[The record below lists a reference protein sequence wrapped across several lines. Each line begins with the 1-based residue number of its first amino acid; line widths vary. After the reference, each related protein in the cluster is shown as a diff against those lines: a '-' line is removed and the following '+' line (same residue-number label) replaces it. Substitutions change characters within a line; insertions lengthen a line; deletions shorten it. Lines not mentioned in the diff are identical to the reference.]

1 MSGADRPLIV
11 RLRHWVGD
19 VVLGVPALRLLQLHG
34 YRLQLLGKPWAGAL
48 LAGEGWE
55 VMPMPAQR
63 RDRIALLRRL
73 KQEAQAADPSFGR
86 RVNSLLLPFSFSSA
100 LESRLV
106 GLRSLGYAYEGRR
119 LLLHRC
125 LPRPRGVHELQAY
138 WQLACE
144 LTGAHGQP
152 PPRSIDLRVEPAAI
166 EAAQRRLAAARMAP
180 GFVLLCP
187 FAGGTY
193 DGRDKRWPLFAA
205 FAVAAAR
212 AWQRPLVL
220 CPGPNE
226 VDEARQHFP
235 DTVILE
241 RVNLGEYAALLKSCA
256 LMVSN
261 DTGPGHLAAAVNAP
275 LLSVLG
281 PTDVAQWGP
290 WGPDVHVCPQSEP
303 GQWPSVDDVIDLGRR
318 LLQRPH

>member
-1 MSGADRPLIV
+1 MTDRPLIV

-19 VVLGVPALRLLQLHG
+19 AVLGVPALRLLQTQG

-55 VMPMPAQR
+55 VMPLPAQR

-73 KQEAQAADPSFGR
+73 KQEAQAADASFAHR
-86 RVNSLLLPFSFSSA
+86 INSLLLPFSFSSA
-100 LESRLV
+100 LESRLA

-125 LPRPRGVHELQAY
+125 LQRPRGVHELQSY
-138 WQLACE
+138 WRLACE
-144 LTGAHGQP
+144 LTGTPGQP
-152 PPRSIDLRVEPAAI
+152 PPHSIDLRVAPAAM
-166 EAAQRRLAAARMAP
+166 EAAQRRLAAARIAP

-193 DGRDKRWPLFAA
+193 DGRDKRWPLFAE
-205 FAVAAAR
+205 FVAAAAR
-212 AWQRPLVL
+212 SWQRPLVL

-226 VDEARQHFP
+226 IDDARQDYP
-235 DTVILE
+235 GTVILE
-241 RVNLGEYAALLKSCA
+241 RVDLGEYAALLKRTA

-281 PTDVAQWGP
+281 PTNVAQWGP
-290 WGPDVHVCPQSEP
+290 WGSDVHVCRSDVA
-303 GQWPSVDDVIDLGRR
+303 GQWPPVDEVIDAGRR
-318 LLQRPH
+318 LLNRAR

>member
-1 MSGADRPLIV
+1 MTDRRLIV

-19 VVLGVPALRLLQLHG
+19 VVLGVPALRLLQAHG

-48 LAGEGWE
+48 LGGEGWE
-55 VMPMPAQR
+55 VMPLPTLR

-73 KQEAQAADPSFGR
+73 KLEARAADAGFAQR
-86 RVNSLLLPFSFSSA
+86 INSLLLPFSFSSA
-100 LESRLV
+100 LEARLA

-119 LLLHRC
+119 LLLHRS
-125 LPRPRGVHELQAY
+125 LPRPRGVHELQSY
-138 WQLACE
+138 WRLACE
-144 LTGAHGQP
+144 LTGTHGQS
-152 PPRSIDLRVEPAAI
+152 PPRSIGLRVAPAAT
-166 EAAQRRLAAARMAP
+166 EAAQRRLATARIAP

-193 DGRDKRWPLFAA
+193 DGSDKRWPMFAE

-212 AWQRPLVL
+212 NWQRPLVL

-226 VDEARQHFP
+226 VDEARRLYP
-235 DTVILE
+235 DCVILE
-241 RVNLGEYAALLKSCA
+241 NVDLGEYAALLKSSA

-281 PTDVAQWGP
+281 PTDAAQWGP
-290 WGPDVHVCPQSEP
+290 WGPDVHICRHDEP
-303 GQWPSVDDVIDLGRR
+303 GQWPSVDEVIDAGRR
-318 LLQRPH
+318 LLQRHR